1 MRHVYECPM
10 RWADMDLQGHVN
22 NVIYVDYL
30 QEARVDMLRVHAARE
45 GDRPSWPRRSWWS
58 ATRCTTGRR

>member
-1 MRHVYECPM
+1 M

-30 QEARVDMLRVHAARE
+30 QEARVDMLRVHAAA
-45 GDRPSWPRRSWWS
+45 RPRPRRPASWPRRWSWCG
-58 ATRCTTGRR
+58 TRCTTGRR

>member
-1 MRHVYECPM
+1 M

-30 QEARVDMLRVHAARE
+30 QEARVDMLRVHAETGGR
-45 GDRPSWPRRSWWS
+45 RTSWPRRSWWS
-58 ATRCTTGRR
+58 ATRCTTARR